1 MSDARGLS
9 TRRVRWAFFSQ
20 MNAHPPTHAF
30 VAPTHAPDA
39 DNFPTA
45 WASASEQTLPAA
57 DSTLERAE

>member
-20 MNAHPPTHAF
+20 MNAHPPMHAF

-39 DNFPTA
+39 DVSPTA
-45 WASASEQTLPAA
+45 WTAGSEQMLPAA
-57 DSTLERAE
+57 DRTLESAE